1 MARTLDVFLS
11 ADLVGSLVQD
21 DSGNL
26 GFRYDAAWL
35 CASHSVPLSA
45 SLPLKEEAFNR
56 RECRP
61 FFAGLLPEEIQR
73 KLIAQTFGVSERNDF
88 SLLDKIGGECAGA
101 VSLMPP
107 GQRPDASMWTSQ
119 PLTKEE
125 LAFKLAELPKK
136 PLLAGD
142 RGLRLSLA
150 GAQSKMAVILENGQ
164 YGIPLNGSPSSH
176 IIKPQSTR
184 FDHLVENEF
193 FCMRLAA
200 AVELNVAPVEM
211 GQAGEQSFLQITR
224 YDRHQETD
232 GTLSRIHQEDF
243 CQALGCVPEQKYQQ
257 EGGPGLRQ
265 SFELIRSVSSAPAV
279 DLLQLFDAVVF
290 NFLIGNGDAHGKNFS
305 LLYAQGKARLAPF
318 YDLICTQAYSDLD
331 QSFAMKI
338 GKERDPGKIRLKDW
352 QLFINETGLNLSAAL
367 RRIKSIVDRV
377 EESIGK
383 ESERLPGQQTVTNC
397 VKANC
402 TRLRVALG

>member
-1 MARTLDVFLS
+1 MARTLDVFLN
-11 ADLVGSLVQD
+11 ADLVGCLAQD

-35 CASHSVPLSA
+35 GASHSVPLSA
-45 SLPLKEEAFNR
+45 SLPLKAAAFTR

-73 KLIAQTFGVSERNDF
+73 KLIAQSFGVSERNDF

-107 GQRPDASMWTSQ
+107 GQKPDATMWTSQ
-119 PLTKEE
+119 PLTQEE

-150 GAQSKMAVILENGQ
+150 GAQSKMAVVLENGQ
-164 YGIPLNGSPSSH
+164 YAIPLNGAPSSH
-176 IIKPQSTR
+176 IIKPQSPR

-200 AVELNVAPVEM
+200 AVGLNVAPVEM

-265 SFELIRSVSSAPAV
+265 CFELIRSVSSAPAV

-305 LLYAQGKARLAPF
+305 ILYTQGKARLAPF

-367 RRIKSIVDRV
+367 RRIKSIADRV
-377 EESIGK
+377 EGSLGK
-383 ESERLPGQQTVTNC
+383 GSERLPGQQTVTNC

-402 TRLRVALG
+402 TRLREALG

>member
-1 MARTLDVFLS
+1 MARTLDVFLN
-11 ADLVGSLVQD
+11 ADLVGSLAQD

-243 CQALGCVPEQKYQQ
+243 CQALGSVPEQKYQQ

-402 TRLRVALG
+402 TR